1 MLQSD
6 VTIVCKLPKV
16 KPKRADM
23 SKASDHAYSRIRA
36 MILSGELAPG
46 AQIGEEQLAEC
57 CGVSRT
63 PVREALNR
71 LEAELFIR
79 RTESQ
84 RSFVAD
90 WSLDDIED
98 AFVLR
103 GMLEGLAAKRAAT
116 RITGEQFAR
125 LRWLNAA
132 IERAISAEKPDINAF
147 LEHNRDFH
155 GIILDASNSTRLT
168 SILTKL
174 IEQPVVWRTAQNYD
188 RVNLQ
193 CSHREHQEL
202 LSAFERKDGEWAET
216 IMAGHIRR
224 AFHTY
229 ADAHEGNRSV
239 METIAQAV
247 T

>member
-1 MLQSD
+1 
-6 VTIVCKLPKV
+6 
-16 KPKRADM
+16 M
-23 SKASDHAYSRIRA
+23 SKASDHAYARIRA
-36 MILSGELAPG
+36 MILSGELPPG
-46 AQIGEEQLAEC
+46 AQIGEEQLADR

-63 PVREALNR
+63 PVRDALNR

-79 RTESQ
+79 RNESQ
-84 RSFVAD
+84 RSFVAN

-116 RITGEQFAR
+116 RLNGEQFAR

-132 IERAISAEKPDINAF
+132 IERSISAKKPDINAF
-147 LEHNRDFH
+147 LEYNRDFH
-155 GIILDASNSTRLT
+155 AIILDAAGSTRLT
-168 SILTKL
+168 SILTRL

-193 CSHREHQEL
+193 RSHNEHQEL
-202 LSAFERKDGEWAET
+202 LAAFERKDGEWAES

-229 ADAHEGNRSV
+229 ADAHEGGRIQTEAFV
-239 METIAQAV
+239 RARI
-247 T
+247 

>member
-1 MLQSD
+1 MVFVYNIGYFNL
-6 VTIVCKLPKV
+6 KRV
-16 KPKRADM
+16 KM
-23 SKASDHAYSRIRA
+23 SKAADQAYAQIRA
-36 MILSGELAPG
+36 MILSGELEPG
-46 AQIGEEQLAEC
+46 AQIGEEQLAER

-63 PVREALNR
+63 PVRDALNR

-79 RTESQ
+79 RNESQ
-84 RSFVAD
+84 RSFVSD

-103 GMLEGLAAKRAAT
+103 GILEGLAAKRAAT
-116 RITGEQFAR
+116 RLTSEQFAR

-132 IERAISAEKPDINAF
+132 IEHAVAAEQPDIAAF

-155 GIILDASNSTRLT
+155 GIILDASASTRLT

-193 CSHREHQEL
+193 RSHSEHQEL
-202 LSAFERKDGEWAET
+202 LAAFERMDGEWAES

-229 ADAHEGNRSV
+229 ADAHKGGRKMNEVSMAARS
-239 METIAQAV
+239 
-247 T
+247 

>member
-1 MLQSD
+1 
-6 VTIVCKLPKV
+6 
-16 KPKRADM
+16 M

-36 MILSGELAPG
+36 MILSGDLPPG
-46 AQIGEEQLAEC
+46 AQIGEEQLAER

-63 PVREALNR
+63 PVRDALNR

-79 RTESQ
+79 RNESQ

-116 RITGEQFAR
+116 RLNGEQFAR

-132 IERAISAEKPDINAF
+132 IERAISADKPDINGF

-155 GIILDASNSTRLT
+155 GIILDAAASMRLT
-168 SILTKL
+168 SMLTRL

-193 CSHREHQEL
+193 RSHHEHQEL
-202 LSAFERKDGEWAET
+202 LAAFERKDGEWAES

-229 ADAHEGNRSV
+229 ADAHEGGRSQS
-239 METIAQAV
+239 EISAV
-247 T
+247 ART